1 MVTKHACELIRE
13 RWMTDV
19 ALEMWTRAAAR
30 ASLVPFSLIGF
41 SIDY

>member
-1 MVTKHACELIRE
+1 MVTKHVSELIRE
-13 RWMTDV
+13 HKMTDV